1 MKVEDEWFSL
11 MEKLPIRFSQNK
23 QEGPKPK
30 GINANELIKNS
41 LFVGGRPLTIYNL
54 DLFDN
59 LFLKKS

>member
-30 GINANELIKNS
+30 GINANELNKNS
-41 LFVGGRPLTIYNL
+41 LFVGV
-54 DLFDN
+54 DV
-59 LFLKKS
+59 